1 MSNFFENIP
10 YEDAEHIDR
19 ITKLTFELR
28 ENRLEVLKR
37 QGVADEA
44 QLKQAIIE
52 GTVAEHPG
60 YEDYLSAS
68 IIDATREVIRDDLNA
83 YLKGL

>member
-10 YEDAEHIDR
+10 YEEAEHIDR
-19 ITKLTFELR
+19 ITKLSFELR
-28 ENRLEVLKR
+28 ENRLEILKR
-37 QGVADEA
+37 HGVADEA

-52 GTVAEHPG
+52 GTTPEHPG

-68 IIDATREVIRDDLNA
+68 ILNAAKEAIRDDLKA

>member
-10 YEDAEHIDR
+10 YEEAEHIDR

-37 QGVADEA
+37 HGVADEA

-52 GTVAEHPG
+52 GAVPEHAG
-60 YEDYLSAS
+60 YEDYLSAN
-68 IIDATREVIRDDLNA
+68 ILDATREVIRDDLNA

>member
-10 YEDAEHIDR
+10 YEEAEHIDR
-19 ITKLTFELR
+19 MTKLTFELR

-37 QGVADEA
+37 HSVADEA
-44 QLKQAIIE
+44 QLKQTIVE
-52 GTVAEHPG
+52 GAAPEHPA

-68 IIDATREVIRDDLNA
+68 ILDATREVIRHELNA

>member
-10 YEDAEHIDR
+10 YEEAEHIDR

-37 QGVADEA
+37 HGVADEA

-52 GTVAEHPG
+52 GAVLEHPG

-68 IIDATREVIRDDLNA
+68 ILDATREVIRDDLNA

>member
-10 YEDAEHIDR
+10 YEEAEHIDR

-37 QGVADEA
+37 HGVADEA

-52 GTVAEHPG
+52 GAVPEHAG

-68 IIDATREVIRDDLNA
+68 ILDATREVIRDDLNA

>member
-10 YEDAEHIDR
+10 YEEAEHIDR

-37 QGVADEA
+37 HGVADEA

-52 GTVAEHPG
+52 GAVEEHPG

-68 IIDATREVIRDDLNA
+68 ILDATREVIRDDLNA

>member
-10 YEDAEHIDR
+10 YEDAEHIDS

-52 GTVAEHPG
+52 GAVAEHPG

>member
-19 ITKLTFELR
+19 MTKLTFELR
-28 ENRLEVLKR
+28 EYHLQVLER
-37 QGVADEA
+37 HGMADEA

-52 GTVAEHPG
+52 GAVPEHAG

-68 IIDATREVIRDDLNA
+68 ILDATREAIRDDLNA

>member
-19 ITKLTFELR
+19 MTKLTFELR
-28 ENRLEVLKR
+28 EYHLQVLER
-37 QGVADEA
+37 HDMADEA

-52 GTVAEHPG
+52 GAVPEHAS

-68 IIDATREVIRDDLNA
+68 ILDATREAIRDDLNA